1 MKPYLITPYLLEQ
14 PTWGGEYILK
24 LKKWDQK
31 ADLSRKKIGQSYEL
45 YGESLLASTITDST
59 SIEFSPTPSDFI
71 KLTDLI
77 NQNPSEILGKKIFE
91 KFGKMP
97 LLIKL
102 NQALGN
108 SFQLH
113 TKTGQTHPRWKAKPE
128 SWYFLEDGYIS
139 CGIQKNTDV
148 TTYKQTC
155 VNIEGKM
162 REFSTAV
169 KSGKKTIDQARIEA
183 KQYIEE
189 QNPWQFVN
197 LYDVKKYDLIDL
209 SSGGVHH
216 SWEENTE
223 THPLG
228 NIVYE
233 VQIDVM
239 DEFCTIRSFDQ
250 GKMKDDGSIRE
261 IHIDDYFQFL
271 DASPEANDIN
281 NLRRQR
287 TRNNLLHTPYYSLD
301 IVEVTGSHEEIM
313 NDSFHHLYVQEGD
326 VEVTSDHGKVR
337 ITTGHSCFIPANC
350 KKYTIQSGSTK
361 SVLLKTHIDL

>member
-1 MKPYLITPYLLEQ
+1 MKPYLIIPYLLEQ

-24 LKKWDQK
+24 LKKWDK
-31 ADLSRKKIGQSYEL
+31 KSELSGKKIGQSYEL
-45 YGESLLASTITDST
+45 YGESLLSTSLTDST
-59 SIEFSPTPSDFI
+59 NSSFSPTLSDSL
-71 KLTDLI
+71 KLSDLI

-102 NQALGN
+102 NQASGN

-113 TKTGQTHPRWKAKPE
+113 PKTGQIHKRWQAKPE

-148 TTYKQTC
+148 AAYKKVC
-155 VNIEGKM
+155 VNIAEKM
-162 REFSTAV
+162 RELSKQV
-169 KSGKKTIDQARIEA
+169 KSGAKTVDQARTEA
-183 KQYIEE
+183 QAFIKTK
-189 QNPWQFVN
+189 NPWQFVN
-197 LYDVKKYDLIDL
+197 RFDVKKYDLIDI
-209 SSGGVHH
+209 SGGGVHH

-223 THPLG
+223 KYPLG

-250 GKMKDDGSIRE
+250 GKIKDDGSIRE

-271 DASPEANDIN
+271 DSTPEANNFN
-281 NLRRQR
+281 NLKRQR
-287 TRNNLLHTPYYSLD
+287 QGNKLLQTPYYSLD
-301 IVEVTGSHEEIM
+301 ILKITDECKEIM

-326 VEVTSDHGKVR
+326 IKVISAHGSVR
-337 ITTGHSCFIPANC
+337 VTTGHSCFIPANT
-350 KKYTIQSGSTK
+350 KDYTITVNGAK
-361 SVLLKTHIDL
+361 SVVLKTYIDL

>member
-1 MKPYLITPYLLEQ
+1 MKPYLIIPYLLEQ
-14 PTWGGEYILK
+14 PTWGGDYILN
-24 LKKWDQK
+24 LKKWNEK
-31 ADLSRKKIGQSYEL
+31 VGMRGKKIGQSYEL
-45 YGESLLASTITDST
+45 YGESLLTPTITTST
-59 SIEFSPTPSDFI
+59 STDFSSTPSDFI
-71 KLTDLI
+71 KLSDLI
-77 NQNPSEILGKKIFE
+77 KQNPSEILGEKIFE

-139 CGIQKNTDV
+139 CGIQKNADV
-148 TTYKQTC
+148 AAYKQIC

-162 REFSTAV
+162 RKLSRAV
-169 KSGKKTIDQARIEA
+169 KSGEKTVDQARSEA
-183 KQYIEE
+183 KKFIKE

-197 LYDVKKYDLIDL
+197 RYDVKKYDLIDL
-209 SSGGVHH
+209 SRGGVHH

-223 THPLG
+223 NYPLG

-271 DASPEANDIN
+271 DTNPETNDIN

-287 TRNNLLHTPYYSLD
+287 SGNNLLQTPHYSLD
-301 IVEVTGSHEEIM
+301 IVEVIDSHAENM

-326 VEVTSDHGKVR
+326 IEVVADNGTVR
-337 ITTGHSCFIPANC
+337 ITTGHSCFIPANT
-350 KKYTIQSGSTK
+350 KRYTIQSNGTK
-361 SVLLKTHIDL
+361 SIVLKTYINL

>member
-1 MKPYLITPYLLEQ
+1 MKPYLIIPYLLEQ
-14 PTWGGEYILK
+14 PTWGGDYILK

-31 ADLSRKKIGQSYEL
+31 PNLTGKKIGQSYEL
-45 YGESLLASTITDST
+45 YGESFLSKSITDSADPA
-59 SIEFSPTPSDFI
+59 FSSTLPDTL
-71 KLTDLI
+71 KLTDFI
-77 NQNPSEILGKKIFE
+77 TQNPSEILGKKIFE

-113 TKTGQTHPRWKAKPE
+113 TKTGQEHARWQPKPE

-139 CGIQKNTDV
+139 CGVQKNTDV
-148 TTYKQTC
+148 TAYRQVC

-162 REFSTAV
+162 RELSNQV
-169 KSGKKTIDQARIEA
+169 KSGSKTVDQARIEA
-183 KQYIEE
+183 KEFIKT

-197 LYDVKKYDLIDL
+197 RFDVKKYDLIDL
-209 SSGGVHH
+209 SGGGVHH

-223 THPLG
+223 KHPLG

-250 GKMKDDGSIRE
+250 GKIKDDGSIRE

-271 DASPEANDIN
+271 DSTPESNDFT
-281 NLRRQR
+281 NLKRQR
-287 TRNNLLHTPYYSLD
+287 NGNKLLQTPYYSLD
-301 IVEVTGSHEEIM
+301 ILELTDTHKEVM

-326 VEVTSDHGKVR
+326 IVVSSTAGFVR
-337 ITTGHSCFIPANC
+337 LTTGHSCFIPANTSE
-350 KKYTIQSGSTK
+350 YTIKDNSTK
-361 SVLLKTHIDL
+361 SVVLKTHIDL